1 MWVCSG
7 EIWSR
12 YYFSKKKKVY
22 VCECVFLLFLLNET
36 IKKNLKKERKK
47 ILEILNGWG
56 LFFLYLCDGFTEY
69 IHFKFSNGVN

>member
-12 YYFSKKKKVY
+12 YYFSKKKSIC
-22 VCECVFLLFLLNET
+22 VCVCVSSFP
-36 IKKNLKKERKK
+36 IKRNNKKESEKRKK
-47 ILEILNGWG
+47 EDLRNIKWMGVI
-56 LFFLYLCDGFTEY
+56 FLYLCDGFTEY